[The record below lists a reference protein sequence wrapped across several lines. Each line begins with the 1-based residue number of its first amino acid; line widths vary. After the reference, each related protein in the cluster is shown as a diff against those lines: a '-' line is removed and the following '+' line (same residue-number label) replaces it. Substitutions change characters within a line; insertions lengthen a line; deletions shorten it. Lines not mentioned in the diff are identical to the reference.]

1 MSMTDPIADM
11 LTVIRNGILVRR
23 EKVDTPHSK
32 LKVSILEI
40 LRRSNFIDNY
50 EVTEDGNK
58 KRLQIGL
65 LYDSDKPAIEGLRRV
80 SKPGLRVYMNNKEL
94 SKFFGSRGISVI
106 STPEGVMTSQQAWK
120 KGIGGELLC
129 HVW

>member
-1 MSMTDPIADM
+1 MTDPIADM

-50 EVTEDGNK
+50 EVSVDGNK

-120 KGIGGELLC
+120 KGTGGELLC

>member
-1 MSMTDPIADM
+1 MTDPIADM

-129 HVW
+129 HIW

>member
-1 MSMTDPIADM
+1 MTDPIADM
-11 LTVIRNGILVRR
+11 LTVIRNGIMVRR

-32 LKVSILEI
+32 VKVSILEI
-40 LRRSNFIDNY
+40 LRQSNFIDNY
-50 EVTEDGNK
+50 EVTADGNK
-58 KRLQIGL
+58 KRVQIGL
-65 LYDSDKPAIEGLRRV
+65 LYDRDKSAIEGLRRV

-120 KGIGGELLC
+120 KGIGGEVLC

>member
-1 MSMTDPIADM
+1 MTDPIADM
-11 LTVIRNGILVRR
+11 LTVIRNGIMVRR

-32 LKVSILEI
+32 VKVSILEI
-40 LRRSNFIDNY
+40 LRQSNFIDNY
-50 EVTEDGNK
+50 EVTADGNK
-58 KRLQIGL
+58 KRVQIGL
-65 LYDSDKPAIEGLRRV
+65 LYDRDKSAIEGLRRV

>member
-1 MSMTDPIADM
+1 MTDPIADM

-50 EVTEDGNK
+50 EVSVDGNK

-80 SKPGLRVYMNNKEL
+80 SKPGLRLYKKGKDCKPILN
-94 SKFFGSRGISVI
+94 GQGISI
-106 STPEGVMTSQQAWK
+106 MSTS
-120 KGIGGELLC
+120 KGIMSDRKCREKNIGGEVLC
-129 HVW
+129 TVL

>member
-1 MSMTDPIADM
+1 MTDPIADM

-40 LRRSNFIDNY
+40 LRQSNFIDNY
-50 EVTEDGNK
+50 EITADGNK

-106 STPEGVMTSQQAWK
+106 STPEGVMTLSL
-120 KGIGGELLC
+120 I
-129 HVW
+129 HI

>member
-1 MSMTDPIADM
+1 MTDPIADM

-50 EVTEDGNK
+50 EVSVDGNK

-80 SKPGLRVYMNNKEL
+80 SKPGLRIYKNT
-94 SKFFGSRGISVI
+94 RGLPKVLGGLGVAII
-106 STPEGVMTSQQAWK
+106 STSKGVMTNSSAREAN
-120 KGIGGELLC
+120 IGGEVLC
-129 HVW
+129 RVY

>member
-1 MSMTDPIADM
+1 MTDPIADM
-11 LTVIRNGILVRR
+11 LTVIRNGILVKR

-40 LRRSNFIDNY
+40 LRQSNFIDNY
-50 EVTEDGNK
+50 EVTADGNK

-80 SKPGLRVYMNNKEL
+80 SKPGLRIYMNNKEL

-106 STPEGVMTSQQAWK
+106 STPDGVMTSQQARK

>member
-1 MSMTDPIADM
+1 MTDPIADM
-11 LTVIRNGILVRR
+11 LTVIRNGILVKR

-40 LRRSNFIDNY
+40 LRQSNFIDNY
-50 EVTEDGNK
+50 EVTADGNK
-58 KRLQIGL
+58 KRVQIGL
-65 LYDSDKPAIEGLRRV
+65 LYDRDKSAIEGLRRV

>member
-1 MSMTDPIADM
+1 MTDPIADM
-11 LTVIRNGILVRR
+11 LTVIRNGILVKR

-40 LRRSNFIDNY
+40 LRQSNFIDNY
-50 EVTEDGNK
+50 EVTADGNK

-80 SKPGLRVYMNNKEL
+80 SKPGLRVYVKKGEIPRYY
-94 SKFFGSRGISVI
+94 GGIGVTI
-106 STPEGVMTSQQAWK
+106 MSTPNGIVTGGKAWRDNS
-120 KGIGGELLC
+120 GGEVLC
-129 HVW
+129 YVW

>member
-1 MSMTDPIADM
+1 MTDPIADM

>member
-1 MSMTDPIADM
+1 MTDPIADM

-50 EVTEDGNK
+50 EVSVDGNK

-94 SKFFGSRGISVI
+94 SKFFG
-106 STPEGVMTSQQAWK
+106 
-120 KGIGGELLC
+120 
-129 HVW
+129 

>member
-1 MSMTDPIADM
+1 MTDPIADM

-32 LKVSILEI
+32 LKVSILKI

-50 EVTEDGNK
+50 EVSVDGNK

>member
-1 MSMTDPIADM
+1 MTDPIADM

-50 EVTEDGNK
+50 EVSVDGNK
-58 KRLQIGL
+58 KRFQIGW

>member
-1 MSMTDPIADM
+1 MTDPIADM
-11 LTVIRNGILVRR
+11 LTVIRNGIMVRR

-32 LKVSILEI
+32 VKVSILEI
-40 LRRSNFIDNY
+40 LRQSNFIDNY
-50 EVTEDGNK
+50 EVTADGNK
-58 KRLQIGL
+58 KRVQIGL
-65 LYDSDKPAIEGLRRV
+65 LYARDKSAIEGLRRV

>member
-1 MSMTDPIADM
+1 MTDPIADM
-11 LTVIRNGILVRR
+11 LTVIRNGIIVRR

-32 LKVSILEI
+32 VKVSILEI
-40 LRRSNFIDNY
+40 LRQSNFIDNY
-50 EVTEDGNK
+50 EVTADGNK
-58 KRLQIGL
+58 KRVQIGL
-65 LYDSDKPAIEGLRRV
+65 LYDRDKSAIEGLRRV

>member
-1 MSMTDPIADM
+1 MTDPIADM

-120 KGIGGELLC
+120 KGIGVELLC

>member
-1 MSMTDPIADM
+1 MTDPIADM
-11 LTVIRNGILVRR
+11 LTVMRNGIMVRR

-32 LKVSILEI
+32 VKVSILEI
-40 LRRSNFIDNY
+40 LRQSNFIDNY
-50 EVTEDGNK
+50 EVTADGNK
-58 KRLQIGL
+58 KRVQIGL
-65 LYDSDKPAIEGLRRV
+65 LYDRDKSAIEGLRSV

>member
-1 MSMTDPIADM
+1 MTDPIADM

-50 EVTEDGNK
+50 EVSVDGNK

-106 STPEGVMTSQQAWK
+106 STPDCVMTSQQAWK

>member
-1 MSMTDPIADM
+1 MTDPIADM
-11 LTVIRNGILVRR
+11 LTVIRNGIMVRR

-32 LKVSILEI
+32 VKVSILET
-40 LRRSNFIDNY
+40 LRQSNFIDNY
-50 EVTEDGNK
+50 EVTADGNK

-65 LYDSDKPAIEGLRRV
+65 LYDRDKSAIEGLRRV

>member
-1 MSMTDPIADM
+1 MTDPIADM

-50 EVTEDGNK
+50 EVSVDGNK

-94 SKFFGSRGISVI
+94 SKIFGSRGISVI